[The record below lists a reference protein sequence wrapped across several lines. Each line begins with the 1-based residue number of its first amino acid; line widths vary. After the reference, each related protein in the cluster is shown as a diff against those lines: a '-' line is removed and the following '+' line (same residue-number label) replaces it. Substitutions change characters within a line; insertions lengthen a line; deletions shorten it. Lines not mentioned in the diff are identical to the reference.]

1 LIIGLE
7 PAGINQPNRTGDT
20 VISRGVNVIPM
31 KIAITRLENK
41 AAGDR
46 ALCASYGL

>member
-1 LIIGLE
+1 
-7 PAGINQPNRTGDT
+7 
-20 VISRGVNVIPM
+20 M

-46 ALCASYGL
+46 ALCAAYGHDCYSPPAG

>member
-1 LIIGLE
+1 
-7 PAGINQPNRTGDT
+7 
-20 VISRGVNVIPM
+20 M

-46 ALCASYGL
+46 ALCASYGHDCYTVSPLRA